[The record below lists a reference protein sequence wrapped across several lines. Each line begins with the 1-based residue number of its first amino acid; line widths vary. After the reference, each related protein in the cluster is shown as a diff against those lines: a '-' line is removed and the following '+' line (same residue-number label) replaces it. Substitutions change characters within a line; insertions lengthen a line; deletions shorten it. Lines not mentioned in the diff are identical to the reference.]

1 VITLSSVVDADTYI
15 AAYGRGAGV
24 VHGAASVRHYVTAMH
39 DSSSELSSI
48 AHIQCTCKAIAKPA
62 PSPGGMW
69 LDGLEGF
76 AVLLPSSL
84 GGVAQAIDRCRTLTL
99 AQTEPCDTT
108 SIKRNL
114 YSLADL
120 NCAREVSVKL
130 WSTDSER
137 VRAHWHVLVLL

>member
-1 VITLSSVVDADTYI
+1 MTA
-15 AAYGRGAGV
+15 
-24 VHGAASVRHYVTAMH
+24 VHGN
-39 DSSSELSSI
+39 SSELSSI
-48 AHIQCTCKAIAKPA
+48 AHIQCTCNASAKPA

-76 AVLLPSSL
+76 AVLMPSSL
-84 GGVAQAIDRCRTLTL
+84 GGVAQVIDRCRTLTL

-114 YSLADL
+114 YSLAVLGNL